1 MAPRVHT
8 EAGKHRRDSNAVHVV
23 FPRGA
28 ETDIINACRR
38 FGEIASVDHLP
49 GHLPAAIVVFHDVRA
64 AAATVKALPRCCT
77 LAPQRGTR
85 TVQAPGNVEVDEAL
99 FPAISD
105 IWSEGSFFYI
115 EFFDVRDAHR
125 FSQQVKADSSPVK
138 PEGVPE
144 ASSFELSGLEPP
156 PGLEMPR
163 VRDTNLQVKL
173 PADEK
178 VRITSSD
185 VSVNSVEV
193 LLTGLPNALLERE
206 MLEVVLDQ
214 SRLRDT
220 VISFST
226 QKGRR
231 TGEALVVMDS
241 TASAGMCIQHFN
253 GCQWDNRGVVVHAE
267 IVTKAPH
274 RTISSTKRG
283 VWKDAPLFVPMCVEA
298 PVATQ
303 ATSTVKSETSTDV
316 GDSSEE
322 DDRSAS
328 KWTRSAALRRGESQS
343 NPRAADS

>member
-28 ETDIINACRR
+28 ETDFINVCRR
-38 FGEIASVDHLP
+38 FGDIASVDHLP

-64 AAATVKALPRCCT
+64 AAATVKALPHCCT

-105 IWSEGSFFYI
+105 ISSEGSIFHI

-125 FSQQVKADSSPVK
+125 FSQQVKADASPVK

-144 ASSFELSGLEPP
+144 ASFCELSGLEPP

-173 PADEK
+173 QADEK
-178 VRITSSD
+178 VKSSD

-193 LLTGLPNALLERE
+193 LLTGLPNALLEKE

-214 SRLRDT
+214 SRLRDG
-220 VISFST
+220 VISFSM

-231 TGEALVVMDS
+231 TGEAVVVMDS
-241 TASAGMCIQHFN
+241 AASADLCIQHFN
-253 GCQWDNRGVVVHAE
+253 GCQWDNRGVVVRAE
-267 IVTKAPH
+267 IVTRGPH
-274 RTISSTKRG
+274 RTISATKRG
-283 VWKDAPLFVPMCVEA
+283 VWKDAPLFVPLCVEA
-298 PVATQ
+298 PVVTQ

-322 DDRSAS
+322 DDRTAS
-328 KWTRSAALRRGESQS
+328 NWTRSAALRRTKCK
-343 NPRAADS
+343 